1 MKNSATIVMLS
12 LLLVTFTLRAQVA
25 INADGSQA
33 NAHAILDV
41 KSNDKGMLIPRMTT
55 AERTSLGQNLTASE
69 KGMLVFDTETNSLFY
84 WNSAAWTEMAAQ
96 NYWKTNGNSVSLMD
110 TNFIGTIN
118 NMPLKIFTDNT
129 LHLRITTKGQLETMN
144 TGGSVFI
151 GRSAG
156 NNDITTDDYTSIYI
170 GDSAG
175 YSGAGFARN
184 NIAIGKKALYGS
196 TGGKNIAIGN
206 NTLMYSTHSARNIA
220 IGFEAIKNLNNN
232 HSAAWYDNIAIGTQ
246 TLYNFDPNSSFSPGR
261 TNTAI
266 GSYSMY
272 SLTEDG
278 NNTAL
283 GYSTLYNNKNGYN
296 NIAIG
301 VGAIS
306 ADTISIGNI
315 AIGNNAIGEG
325 NQTIANIAIGTESL
339 LQASGNHNIAI
350 GLQALYHVSEYDNLA
365 IGETSLFAT
374 TDGLYNIGIGK
385 STLKNNVHGNANTA
399 LGYEAGL
406 ACLGSKNI
414 FIGFQA
420 GKNETGNNK
429 LYIDNSSSN
438 FPLIG
443 GDFTANTVDINGSL
457 TADNLIVSN
466 TITIQ
471 SGSPGI
477 NKFLISDAVGLASW
491 HTPGLDEMSDAV
503 TDASSLFLG
512 NNAGATDDGANNN
525 TAVGVSSLTSNVS
538 GIANTAL
545 GYQSGNQ
552 STGNGNIFLGYQ
564 AGYYETGNDKL
575 YIANSNTTTPLI
587 GGDFNTA
594 EVDINGTLKITG
606 GSPGVNKVLTSDVSG
621 MASWQTTQG
630 AQEIND
636 LSDAKTTISSC
647 VFLGTGS
654 GASISSGTGNSAIG
668 VEALNA
674 VSGGSQNTAQ
684 GYRALCQNASGDH
697 NTVIGFNA
705 FNTATACSNNTA
717 LGYYAGFLTSGS
729 GNVFLG
735 YQSGYNETGSNKL
748 YIANSDTNAPLIG
761 GDFSI
766 GQVDINGTV
775 KITGGNPDAGKML
788 TSDAN
793 GLASWETAPV
803 GADGSIDTHSNVDV
817 TTTPPVS
824 GQVLNWDGVNW
835 MPADD
840 ANTTYTAGTGLAL
853 AGTVFSLNSG
863 IDNLTDVDVSTNAP
877 TGGQVLS
884 WNGTNWAPADDSLG
898 ALAINDLS
906 DAINDSS
913 SLFLGAGAGINDDAS
928 SNLNVGVG
936 TSALTS
942 NTNGNENTAIGAEAL
957 YNNISGINNTA
968 VGRSAGLHSTGSG
981 NVFIGYR
988 AGTSETGSNKL
999 YVANSA
1005 TTSPLIYGDFS
1016 TSLVE
1021 INGTISITGG
1031 SPGAGKV
1038 LTSDIVGHASWQ
1050 TPVAP
1055 AMGGIN
1061 DLTDGYTTG
1070 NSVFLGE
1077 FAGMSNG
1084 TLMGNTGT
1092 GNSTLSSNSSG
1103 INNTAFGA
1111 GALAG
1116 LTSGNDNTAIGYLSG
1131 TYDIAGNMVNNM
1143 VSNIFIG
1150 SYTKASASA
1159 DTNMVVIGRFAEGLG
1174 SNSVVIGNSDIE
1186 KNAFYGKVGIG
1197 ITDPK
1202 STLQVNGGV
1211 QVANDS
1217 DIASVDKVGTI
1228 RYRADANNSYVEMCV
1243 QTGAS
1248 TYAWIVIHQETW

>member
-1 MKNSATIVMLS
+1 MMIILLGFCFENSNNIFFYVIFDFRRKIAVQYVHS
-12 LLLVTFTLRAQVA
+12 LLNRRID
-25 INADGSQA
+25 INYLIIQKY
-33 NAHAILDV
+33 DV
-41 KSNDKGMLIPRMTT
+41 
-55 AERTSLGQNLTASE
+55 
-69 KGMLVFDTETNSLFY
+69 SLFI
-84 WNSAAWTEMAAQ
+84 Q
-96 NYWKTNGNSVSLMD
+96 
-110 TNFIGTIN
+110 
-118 NMPLKIFTDNT
+118 
-129 LHLRITTKGQLETMN
+129 
-144 TGGSVFI
+144 
-151 GRSAG
+151 
-156 NNDITTDDYTSIYI
+156 
-170 GDSAG
+170 
-175 YSGAGFARN
+175 
-184 NIAIGKKALYGS
+184 
-196 TGGKNIAIGN
+196 
-206 NTLMYSTHSARNIA
+206 
-220 IGFEAIKNLNNN
+220 
-232 HSAAWYDNIAIGTQ
+232 
-246 TLYNFDPNSSFSPGR
+246 
-261 TNTAI
+261 
-266 GSYSMY
+266 
-272 SLTEDG
+272 
-278 NNTAL
+278 
-283 GYSTLYNNKNGYN
+283 NNKNGYN

-748 YIANSDTNAPLIG
+748 YIANSDT
-761 GDFSI
+761 S
-766 GQVDINGTV
+766 
-775 KITGGNPDAGKML
+775 
-788 TSDAN
+788 
-793 GLASWETAPV
+793 
-803 GADGSIDTHSNVDV
+803 
-817 TTTPPVS
+817 
-824 GQVLNWDGVNW
+824 
-835 MPADD
+835 
-840 ANTTYTAGTGLAL
+840 
-853 AGTVFSLNSG
+853 
-863 IDNLTDVDVSTNAP
+863 
-877 TGGQVLS
+877 
-884 WNGTNWAPADDSLG
+884 
-898 ALAINDLS
+898 
-906 DAINDSS
+906 
-913 SLFLGAGAGINDDAS
+913 
-928 SNLNVGVG
+928 
-936 TSALTS
+936 
-942 NTNGNENTAIGAEAL
+942 
-957 YNNISGINNTA
+957 
-968 VGRSAGLHSTGSG
+968 
-981 NVFIGYR
+981 
-988 AGTSETGSNKL
+988 
-999 YVANSA
+999 
-1005 TTSPLIYGDFS
+1005 SPLIYG
-1016 TSLVE
+1016 
-1021 INGTISITGG
+1021 
-1031 SPGAGKV
+1031 
-1038 LTSDIVGHASWQ
+1038 
-1050 TPVAP
+1050 
-1055 AMGGIN
+1055 
-1061 DLTDGYTTG
+1061 
-1070 NSVFLGE
+1070 E
-1077 FAGMSNG
+1077 FDNALLRVNG
-1084 TLMGNTGT
+1084 TLEFTTGFAISDKRWKKDIKPLPDALVKVKKLNGVSYLWRRNEFPEKGFANGRQIGFIAQEVEKVLPEVVKT
-1092 GNSTLSSNSSG
+1092 DSKGYKSVAYSNVVP
-1103 INNTAFGA
+1103 ILVE
-1111 GALAG
+1111 ALKKQQE
-1116 LTSGNDNTAIGYLSG
+1116 LIERQNQAIAKQGQA
-1131 TYDIAGNMVNNM
+1131 IA
-1143 VSNIFIG
+1143 
-1150 SYTKASASA
+1150 
-1159 DTNMVVIGRFAEGLG
+1159 E
-1174 SNSVVIGNSDIE
+1174 
-1186 KNAFYGKVGIG
+1186 
-1197 ITDPK
+1197 
-1202 STLQVNGGV
+1202 LQRL
-1211 QVANDS
+1211 
-1217 DIASVDKVGTI
+1217 IKK
-1228 RYRADANNSYVEMCV
+1228 
-1243 QTGAS
+1243 
-1248 TYAWIVIHQETW
+1248 